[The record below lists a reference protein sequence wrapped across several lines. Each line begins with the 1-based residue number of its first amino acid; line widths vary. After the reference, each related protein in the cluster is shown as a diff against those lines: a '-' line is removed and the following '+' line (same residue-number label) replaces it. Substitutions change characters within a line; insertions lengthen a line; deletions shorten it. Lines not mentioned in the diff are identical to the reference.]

1 MPGKKIT
8 DHQVHKYKNH
18 RNKLSQ
24 VAAAARVGISERS
37 ARRIDSAQTL
47 PSQAASRHWRTRQ
60 DPLTDVWESQ
70 VVPLLVSDPQLNA
83 VTLLEEL
90 QRRYPGHYGASV
102 LRTLQ
107 RRLRLWRAQH
117 GAEREVYFAQ
127 EHPPGR
133 MGLSDFTVVDDL
145 GILIGGVAFP
155 HRLYQ
160 FALAHSGWRHASVCV
175 GGESFMALSTGLQ
188 AALWALGGVPDEHRT
203 DSLSAAFKNLAEQE
217 DLTQRYK
224 DLCEHYGLR
233 ASRCNP
239 GQSNENGSIESRHDS
254 LKTALDQALRL
265 RDSRAFEDLAA
276 YERFVQTIVQRFNAR
291 IAHRLDAERAMLKPL
306 PARRTAEYD
315 ELPVRVSKYAIFT
328 IKGAQYSA
336 PSQLIG
342 QRLMARLYSQHIE
355 CWLGGQCVLSRP
367 RATRQDGQRHAR
379 DIDYRH
385 LVAALQRKPGAFA
398 RWVLRD
404 ATFPRAVYRQTWE
417 RLSAAKPEREAC
429 KTMVGLLALAADG
442 FEAQLAQELE
452 QLIELNQQPDLA
464 ALTQLLA
471 PSSGVIADVAVNLPP
486 LAGYD
491 ALLGDLGSMALCVQS
506 PALSSALSEVTP

>member
-24 VAAAARVGISERS
+24 VAAAAKVGISERS
-37 ARRIDSAQTL
+37 ARRIDSADTL
-47 PSQAASRHWRTRQ
+47 PSQHPPRHWRTRE
-60 DPLTDVWESQ
+60 DPLTAVWESQ
-70 VVPLLVSDPQLNA
+70 VVPLLKTDSLLNA

-90 QRRYPGHYGASV
+90 QRRYPGQYGATV

-107 RRLRLWRAQH
+107 RRVRQWRAQH

-133 MGLSDFTVVDDL
+133 LGLSDFTVVDDL
-145 GILIGGVAFP
+145 GIEIGGAAFP

-160 FALAHSGWRHASVCV
+160 FALAHSGWRHTSVCV
-175 GGESFMALSTGLQ
+175 GGESFIALSTGLQ

-217 DLTQRYK
+217 DLTRRYK

-265 RDSRAFEDLAA
+265 RASRAFEDLAA
-276 YERFVQTIVQRFNAR
+276 YECFVQTIVQRFNTR
-291 IAHRLDAERAMLKPL
+291 IAKRLEVERAMLGPL

-328 IKGAQYSA
+328 IKGVQYSA

-342 QRLMARLYSQHIE
+342 HRLMARQYPQHIE
-355 CWLGGQCVLSRP
+355 CWLGGQRVLSRP
-367 RATRQDGQRHAR
+367 KATLQDGQRHAR

-404 ATFPRAVYRQTWE
+404 AAFPRAVYRQTWE
-417 RLSAAKPEREAC
+417 RLAAAKPEREAC
-429 KTMVGLLALAADG
+429 KTMVGLLVLAADG

-452 QLIELNQQPDLA
+452 QLIELDQLPDLP

-471 PSSGVIADVAVNLPP
+471 PPSGEIPDVVVVLPA

-491 ALLGDLGSMALCVQS
+491 ALLGKLGGMSSSEQ
-506 PALSSALSEVTP
+506 SSALSGVAP